1 MDQRNHGVG
10 ASPSIRRPAGQGGPY
25 RLWIHEHR
33 FRDSEHGTIYEDT
46 VRYAVWGGALVNWMA
61 VGRDV
66 QRIFEYRQEKLLE
79 IFSPDVELPFQMTR
93 LALAPFCSL

>member
-1 MDQRNHGVG
+1 
-10 ASPSIRRPAGQGGPY
+10 
-25 RLWIHEHR
+25 
-33 FRDSEHGTIYEDT
+33 
-46 VRYAVWGGALVNWMA
+46 MA